1 MKSIHSKVINRRR
14 SPGRLSMAAVALVVM
29 AGFFCLG
36 MSESRAAGLLL
47 ADGGFGGRLEIET
60 HDVEVTVNNGVAV
73 TRVTQVFR
81 NTENRPV
88 EALYSFPVPRGASV
102 SNFSMWINGKEM
114 VGEVLEKRR
123 AREIYESY
131 KRTRKDPGLLEQV
144 DYKTFEMRIFPIAPG
159 VRQRV
164 ELTYYQEL
172 SIDHDQ
178 ATYWYPLATV
188 TRGPADGETAG
199 RFSMNV
205 DIRSAIPVVSLVSPS
220 HPQAFVGVRHGQDH
234 YQASLELADG
244 SLAEDV
250 VLHFGLERP
259 RTGLDLVT
267 SRRSGEDGYFLLTL
281 SAGKQLKATEAGM
294 DYVFVQDI
302 SGSMGDD
309 GKLLL
314 SKNSVSAFIE
324 GLAPTDRFEVMTFNV
339 QPNALYGTLKSADAE
354 ARRQA
359 AEFMHAQQARG
370 GTVLAPAVTSAYRYG
385 TADRTLN
392 VVILS
397 DGMTEQKERRTLL
410 QLIRER
416 PRNARVFC
424 IGVGNEVNRPL
435 LEQLAEDS
443 GGLAAFVSRGDD
455 FIRQAAAFRRKLMHP
470 VVTELQIDFKGM
482 HVYDLEPQEL
492 PNLFHGSP
500 VRIYGRY
507 SGSGEATVTVTG
519 DIRGTVM
526 QQSTPLLFPATDN
539 DNPEIERMWAWKRI
553 DGLLKHADR
562 TGSRSA
568 VIDEVIRL
576 GEDYSIVTE
585 YTSFLV
591 LENDQEYQPWKIERR
606 NLRRFTRDRRAQE
619 ARRKDLETL
628 RQKAVADIGPQPAAE
643 SSSDLSPT
651 SSVPPV
657 SSPTAQ
663 PRSPSASNTPSQS
676 RDLDFGT
683 GPVGPLFVGLAWW
696 MSRRRKRK

>member
-1 MKSIHSKVINRRR
+1 MKPIHSKVINRRR
-14 SPGRLSMAAVALVVM
+14 RPGRLSTAAAALVVLT
-29 AGFFCLG
+29 GFFCLG
-36 MSESRAAGLLL
+36 PSQTRAAGLLL
-47 ADGGFGGRLEIET
+47 AEGGFGGRLEIET

-73 TRVTQVFR
+73 TRVAQVFR

-88 EALYSFPVPRGASV
+88 EALYSFPVPRGASM

-144 DYKTFEMRIFPIAPG
+144 DYKTFEMRIFPIAAG
-159 VRQRV
+159 ARQRV

-172 SIDHDQ
+172 HIDHDQ

-188 TRGPADGETAG
+188 TRGSAEGETAG

-220 HPQAFVGVRHGQDH
+220 HPEAFVGVPHSPH
-234 YQASLELADG
+234 HHQASLELAGG

-281 SAGKQLKATEAGM
+281 SAGKQLQTTEAGM

-324 GLAPTDRFEVMTFNV
+324 ALAPADRFEVMTFNV
-339 QPNALYGTLKSADAE
+339 QPHALFGTLKSAEAE

-370 GTVLAPAVTSAYRYG
+370 GTVLVPAVTSAYRYG

-455 FIRQAAAFRRKLMHP
+455 FTRQAAAFRRKLMHP
-470 VVTELQIDFKGM
+470 VATDLQIDIKGM

-507 SGSGEATVTVTG
+507 SGSGEAMVTVTG
-519 DIRGTVM
+519 DIRGQVM
-526 QQSTPLLFPATDN
+526 RQSTALLFPATDN

-553 DGLLKHADR
+553 DGLLKNADR

-576 GEDYSIVTE
+576 GEGYSIVTE

-591 LENDQEYQPWKIERR
+591 LENDPEYQRWKIERR

-628 RQKAVADIGPQPAAE
+628 RRKAVADIGPQPAAE

-651 SSVPPV
+651 SSVPPL
-657 SSPTAQ
+657 SSPPAQ
-663 PRSPSASNTPSQS
+663 PQSPSASNTPSQS

-696 MSRRRKRK
+696 MTRRRKRK